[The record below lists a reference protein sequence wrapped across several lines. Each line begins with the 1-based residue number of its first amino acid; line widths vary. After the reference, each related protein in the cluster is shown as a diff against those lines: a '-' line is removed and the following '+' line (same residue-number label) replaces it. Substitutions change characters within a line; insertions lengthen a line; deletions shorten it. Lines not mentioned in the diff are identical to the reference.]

1 MHNLL
6 LLSAYDGLSHQYWRT
21 GLVDYLAAAAPEFA
35 VTVVTL
41 PARHFSWRQRGNSLS
56 FAMKEELQ
64 RDFDLVIATS
74 MTDLS
79 ALRGLNRQI
88 AGVPALVYFHENQFA
103 YPDQVPQGLLE
114 RQLTS
119 IYTAISGDWLFF
131 NSRYNFETFI
141 EGAGQLLARMPD
153 HVPKGI
159 AALIQQK
166 SSLVPVALEL
176 LETLNKNISGN
187 PLRIVWNHRWEH
199 DKGPA
204 RLKEIVEGL
213 LASGCD
219 FRFSLLGQ
227 QFGTHPWEFDQIVAV
242 LEAAGRLGEL
252 GFKEDRQAYLNSL
265 ANHDVVLS
273 TAEQEFQGL
282 AVQEAIACGCVPVVP
297 NALCYPEYVPSQ
309 LRYDSAGEAVDIL
322 RQAVS
327 MKPLDL
333 SEYGW
338 EHVGPLWLDRL
349 KQMIS
354 EKVMR
359 HTDTYQKFP

>member
-21 GLVDYLAAAAPEFA
+21 GLTDYLAAAAPEFS
-35 VTVVTL
+35 VTVATL
-41 PARHFSWRQRGNSLS
+41 PARYFSWRQRGNSLS

-64 RDFDLVIATS
+64 KDFDLVVATS

-88 AGVPALVYFHENQFA
+88 ARVPALVYFHENQFA
-103 YPDQVPQGLLE
+103 YPDQMPQGLLE

-119 IYTAISGDWLFF
+119 IYTAISADWLFF
-131 NSRYNFETFI
+131 NSRYNLETFVQ
-141 EGAGQLLARMPD
+141 GADQLLARMPD

-159 AALIQQK
+159 IELIQQK

-176 LETLNKNISGN
+176 PAKRDKKISSSQ
-187 PLRIVWNHRWEH
+187 LRIVWNHRWEH
-199 DKGPA
+199 DKGPTQ
-204 RLKEIVEGL
+204 LKEIVKGL

-219 FRFSLLGQ
+219 FRFSILGQ
-227 QFGTHPWEFDQIVAV
+227 QFGAHPREFDQIVEL

-252 GFKEDRQAYLNSL
+252 GFQEDRQAYLDSL

-273 TAEQEFQGL
+273 TAVQEFQGL
-282 AVQEAIACGCVPVVP
+282 AVQEAIACGCMPVVP

-309 LRYDSAGEAVDIL
+309 LRYDSAAEAVAIL

-327 MKPLDL
+327 IKPLDL

-338 EHVGPLWLDRL
+338 EHVGPLWLNRL
-349 KQMIS
+349 KQMI
-354 EKVMR
+354 
-359 HTDTYQKFP
+359 